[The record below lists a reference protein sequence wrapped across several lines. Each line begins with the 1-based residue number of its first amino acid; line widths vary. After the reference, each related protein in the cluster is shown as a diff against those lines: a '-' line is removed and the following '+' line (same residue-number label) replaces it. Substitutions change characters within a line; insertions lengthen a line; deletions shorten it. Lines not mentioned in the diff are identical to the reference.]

1 MKFLKE
7 LWKKKRM
14 PLNTTYDSYNNE
26 AMAIVSPNLFTGIR
40 TEISKTILPFCQL
53 STIKTSNAMQTFLTL
68 SSNNTVF
75 QFSFDNA
82 RNYQFKSSF
91 LAGPIVTK
99 LHSIV
104 SHKKETFSQIET
116 ILNSRFYNLCFK
128 LISPTFEASNLIYI
142 LSYCATLK
150 FITFGTEVI
159 SANKELGVSFSTR
172 IDGGNSVC
180 CANLERF
187 NTLTLSFYQKLRNL
201 LEIGA
206 EFKKSRDNITYSI
219 GSRIKNQKSEV
230 KGSIDSNYNIY
241 FGWIE
246 SLTENLRVEFSS
258 LYNWDEFDYGIGL
271 TFES

>member
-1 MKFLKE
+1 MKRNPIK
-7 LWKKKRM
+7 
-14 PLNTTYDSYNNE
+14 TTYDSYNNE
-26 AMAIVSPNLFTGIR
+26 AITIITPNLFTGIR
-40 TEISKTILPFCQL
+40 TEISKSILPFCQL

-68 SSNNTVF
+68 NSKNTVF

-91 LAGPIVTK
+91 LSGPIITK

-104 SHKKETFSQIET
+104 SHKKETFNQLEA
-116 ILNSRFYNLCFK
+116 ILNSKFYNLCFK
-128 LISPTFEASNLIYI
+128 LISPTFDASNLIYI

-150 FITFGTEVI
+150 FVTFGTEIV
-159 SANKELGVSFSTR
+159 SANKELGMSFSTR
-172 IDGGNSVC
+172 IDAENSIY

-201 LEIGA
+201 IEIGA
-206 EFKKSRDNITYSI
+206 EFKKSRDNISYSI
-219 GSRIKNQKSEV
+219 GSRVKNQRSEV
-230 KGSIDSNYNIY
+230 KTSIDSNYNIY

-246 SLTENLRVEFSS
+246 SLTENLRIEFSS
-258 LYNWDEFDYGIGL
+258 LSNWDEFDYGIGI